1 MIRKMGK
8 GLSLVL
14 IIFSFSL
21 NAQQKEYEKKGI
33 VSEGLKVSSFQSY
46 TMDDRKPR
54 IIYHK
59 QQDKPILMLNGQ
71 EKAFELIKTLNPD
84 KLESFSVEKRAT
96 VDGVQTKDK
105 MIITTKSKRSTS
117 VISLPDLLKKYK
129 IPKSG
134 RMIFSIDGE
143 IVNENVEAM
152 HVDESH
158 LMQITVINLDKVD
171 ANGDLVYLKILTR
184 TPENLKKANT
194 IYIR

>member
-1 MIRKMGK
+1 MGK

-46 TMDDRKPR
+46 TMDDMKPR

-184 TPENLKKANT
+184 TPANLKKANT

>member
-184 TPENLKKANT
+184 TPR
-194 IYIR
+194 I